1 MENILFIKKIF
12 LFFYIAFLTSTLS
25 NAGVSISVSLL
36 CLCLIYIY
44 YKSRDL
50 VYPDQ
55 YFIIIYGVFFA
66 SLFIAAFI
74 LGDMKSIKATSKY
87 LYWSLPFWVVYIA
100 GCKSFSSKVWG
111 YAICLSMLTLS
122 LYSAYQFLINPLGT
136 RITSFFASGNGLA
149 GVLEIVIPFLIAF
162 VVISYKDGYKK
173 YIRYFIM
180 AVTVLTIF
188 ALVASQSRGGIA
200 GWVLGGIFVFVIR
213 FKYSQVLNRQFIISK
228 NILCTGILLFA
239 LCSVSFLG
247 LSTFQRGYDNE
258 RFLMIQSSYEMWND
272 HKVCGVGF
280 ANWKEYYR
288 EGYVSPTAKEPHVPM
303 PHNNIA
309 FFFSTTGIIGGI
321 GYGIFVLGMI
331 ILLIQKI
338 RSNPHNWCYQAAL
351 WSFVAISVHG
361 LVDSGITN
369 KYNMQI
375 LCMCLGIA
383 FSSDKAL
390 GDARNVEKQYL

>member
-1 MENILFIKKIF
+1 MGNVLVIKNML
-12 LFFYIAFLTSTLS
+12 LFFYVAFLTSTLS

-36 CLCLIYIY
+36 CLCLLYAYHKKRNI
-44 YKSRDL
+44 
-50 VYPDQ
+50 VYPDR
-55 YFIIIYGVFFA
+55 YFVIIYGIFFC

-74 LGDMKSIKATSKY
+74 LGDMQSLKATSKY
-87 LYWSLPFWVVYIA
+87 LYWSLPFWVVYSA
-100 GCKSFSSKVWG
+100 GCISFSPKAWG
-111 YAICLSMLTLS
+111 YAMCISMLTLS
-122 LYSAYQFLINPLGT
+122 LYSAYLFLVNPFGT

-162 VVISYKDGYKK
+162 IVISYKNGYKK
-173 YIRYFIM
+173 YIRYLIIVV
-180 AVTVLTIF
+180 AILTIF
-188 ALVASQSRGGIA
+188 ALIASQSRGGIA
-200 GWVLGGIFVFVIR
+200 GWILGGIFVLVIR
-213 FKYSQVLNRQFIISK
+213 FKYSQAFKGKFIVLKNTLCIS
-228 NILCTGILLFA
+228 ILVFA

-247 LSTFQRGYDNE
+247 LSIFQRGYDNE
-258 RFLMIQSSYEMWND
+258 RILMIQSSYEMWND

-288 EGYVSPTAKEPHVPM
+288 NEYVSPMAKEPHVPM

-321 GYGIFVLGMI
+321 GYSIFVLGMI

-338 RSNPHNWCYQAAL
+338 RSNPSNWCYQAAL
-351 WSFVAISVHG
+351 WSFVAISIHG

-383 FSSDKAL
+383 FSSDKILDMAS
-390 GDARNVEKQYL
+390 DVEKTYL